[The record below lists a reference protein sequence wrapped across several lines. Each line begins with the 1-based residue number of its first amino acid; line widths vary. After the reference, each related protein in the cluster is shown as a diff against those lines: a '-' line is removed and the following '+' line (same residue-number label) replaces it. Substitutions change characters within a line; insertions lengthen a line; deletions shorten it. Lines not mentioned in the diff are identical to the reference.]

1 MVRTL
6 NEILTLKLDDTENT
20 SVRRFAPKVPANL
33 EQTGLKAIFL
43 EDLICKI
50 LLSHGSLAGK
60 EIAKILGLPLK
71 IFSDLLYDLK
81 QRLFLAYQSTSGLN
95 DFEYILTEAGRQK
108 ALLARE
114 YSNYIGTAPVTF
126 ADYLTSIEK
135 QSIRNE
141 HPGREELEKAFE
153 GLVLPEGF
161 FPLLGPAVNS
171 ARGIFIY
178 GEPGNG
184 KTEVATR
191 IAKCFAETVYIPRTL
206 IVEGQL
212 IQLFDPQCHTLAPAD
227 DEPGQQRTDGR
238 WLKIERPAVVVGGEM
253 DLDSLEIGYNAQTKI
268 CEASLQL
275 KGNGGVFVIDDF
287 GRQRVGPEKLLNR
300 WILPLEKRIDYL
312 TLPSGNKILVPFNA
326 LLVFCSNLD
335 PGLILDEA
343 LLRRIPYKIC
353 MEDPDEEQ
361 FLSIFTAAAVQLEI
375 PYDSSCVN
383 YLMAKYYRG
392 IRPMRGCHPRDI
404 LQQLVN
410 ISIYEKRPPQM
421 TRTDL
426 DRSIQL
432 YFSATHN
439 KEGQQRMARGE
450 KTPLELNG
458 AN

>member
-6 NEILTLKLDDTENT
+6 NEILALKDDDAETL
-20 SVRRFAPKVPANL
+20 SVGRFVPKIPEKL
-33 EQTGLKAIFL
+33 EQTGLKTIFL

-50 LLSHGSLAGK
+50 LLAHGSLAGK

-95 DFEYILTEAGRQK
+95 DFDYILTETGRKK

-114 YSNYIGTAPVTF
+114 YSNYIGTAPVPF

-141 HPGREELEKAFE
+141 QPGREELQKALLE
-153 GLVLPEGF
+153 LVLPDDF
-161 FPLLGPAVNS
+161 FALLGPAVNS

-178 GEPGNG
+178 GKPGNG

-191 IAKCFAETVYIPRTL
+191 IAKCFTETVYIPKTL

-212 IQLFDPQCHTLAPAD
+212 IQLYDPQCHTLAPPD
-227 DEPGQQRTDGR
+227 NDPGQQATDGR

-335 PGLILDEA
+335 PGHILDEA

-361 FLSIFTAAAVQLEI
+361 FINIFTAAAVQMGI
-375 PYDSSCVN
+375 PYDSNCVD
-383 YLMAKYYRG
+383 YLMEKYYRG

-410 ISIYEKRPPQM
+410 IAIYEKRPALM
-421 TRTDL
+421 TRKDI
-426 DRSIQL
+426 DRSVEL
-432 YFSATHN
+432 YFSATHIVKRERRETIPN
-439 KEGQQRMARGE
+439 
-450 KTPLELNG
+450 
-458 AN
+458 